1 VRGQFNMKRTYATL
15 PPTSTA
21 RASDKHVGVIG
32 CGIFG
37 FGVLG
42 YFLTKNH
49 GNVIRGALDTN
60 PHRAASFYQRYG
72 LDYYTTDPDQLL
84 DDPAIDLIFIA
95 SNHNSHTDYA
105 IRALERG
112 KAVHIEKP
120 HVVTE
125 SQLRALCAAMVRT
138 GGKVRLGYN
147 RPLS

>member
-1 VRGQFNMKRTYATL
+1 MPDYTARPLSFKIKKALRYTRMYGPRRTLSIVRGQFNMKRTYATL

-72 LDYYTTDPDQLL
+72 LDYYT
-84 DDPAIDLIFIA
+84 
-95 SNHNSHTDYA
+95 
-105 IRALERG
+105 
-112 KAVHIEKP
+112 
-120 HVVTE
+120 
-125 SQLRALCAAMVRT
+125 
-138 GGKVRLGYN
+138 
-147 RPLS
+147 